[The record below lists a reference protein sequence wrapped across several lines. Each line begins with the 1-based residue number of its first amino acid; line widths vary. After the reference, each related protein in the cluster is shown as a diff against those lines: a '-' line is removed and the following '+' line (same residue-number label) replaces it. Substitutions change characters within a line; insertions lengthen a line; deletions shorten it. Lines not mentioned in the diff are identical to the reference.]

1 MFFQKKLMYLL
12 YAGRILTKVD
22 LRGYNSWNEKKN
34 LSGVI
39 STSSFVWYY
48 GVVIMGAD
56 WDLTQLDLTWFDLTW
71 LDLTQLDSTCLNLT
85 QLDYTLTPPLA

>member
-1 MFFQKKLMYLL
+1 MYLLL

-56 WDLTQLDLTWFDLTW
+56 WDLTQLDPTW
-71 LDLTQLDSTCLNLT
+71 LNLT
-85 QLDYTLTPPLA
+85 QLNQLNLT

>member
-1 MFFQKKLMYLL
+1 MAAKSAINRSSISIFFSKETYVPPI

-56 WDLTQLDLTWFDLTW
+56 WDLTQLD
-71 LDLTQLDSTCLNLT
+71 ST
-85 QLDYTLTPPLA
+85 